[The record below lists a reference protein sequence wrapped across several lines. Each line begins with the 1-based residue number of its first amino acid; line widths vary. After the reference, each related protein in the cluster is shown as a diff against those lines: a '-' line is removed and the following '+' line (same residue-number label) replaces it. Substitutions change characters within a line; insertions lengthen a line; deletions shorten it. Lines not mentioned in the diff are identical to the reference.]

1 MKLKLGKPQIKGDK
15 VIWIVY
21 LVLSVLSLIF
31 VFSSMGKVV
40 YHTNGDITRMF
51 IKQVGI
57 IVGGIALTYFVH
69 HFKYTTYK
77 RFKNTGYGFSLFLL
91 SITLLIGGLFG
102 KAANRW
108 LELPIIG
115 QLQPSEIVKYILIVY
130 VAAELSELKSKI
142 KDKVEFW
149 KLVGKIVLVCGLIV
163 LENFSTAFIIFLAC
177 FLLLFIGGARFKYL
191 LLIVSFGL
199 LVVLGFAGADA
210 LGIEIGRNF
219 TWVNRV
225 ESFLNNDPNEA
236 NQYNYAIM
244 AIATGGTMG
253 VGIGNTVMARFLS
266 ESHNDFIFSVILEQ
280 GGIFI
285 CILILLAY
293 FILFYRCLLVS
304 REAKGLF
311 GAYAAAGISF
321 VIIIQ
326 ALINMI
332 VATGLS
338 PITGQTLPFLSYGGT
353 SFLISSFAIGIILN
367 ISAESKKAIEEE
379 QHPTTDVVEK
389 NSEIDNTNNN
399 EI

>member
-1 MKLKLGKPQIKGDK
+1 MKVKLGKPQIKGDK

-51 IKQVGI
+51 IKQVSI
-57 IVGGIALTYFVH
+57 IVVGVAITYFVH
-69 HFKYTTYK
+69 LFKYTNYNRLIK
-77 RFKNTGYGFSLFLL
+77 IGYGFSLFLL
-91 SITLLIGGLFG
+91 SITLIMGGLFG

-115 QLQPSEIVKYILIVY
+115 QIQPSEIVKYILIIY
-130 VAAELSELKSKI
+130 VAAELSRLKDKI
-142 KDKVEFW
+142 KDKREFGW
-149 KLVGKIVLVCGLIV
+149 LLAKIIAVCGLIV

-177 FLLLFIGGARFKYL
+177 FLLIFIAGARFKHL
-191 LLIVSFGL
+191 LLIVAFGV

-244 AIATGGTMG
+244 AIATGGTTG

-280 GGIFI
+280 GGIVI
-285 CILILLAY
+285 CIIILLAY
-293 FILFYRCLLVS
+293 FVLFYRCLLVS

-311 GAYAAAGISF
+311 GAYIAAGISF

-326 ALINMI
+326 SLINMI
-332 VATGLS
+332 VATGMS

-367 ISAESKKAIEEE
+367 ISAESKKTKEEE
-379 QHPTTDVVEK
+379 QLAMEVVEE
-389 NSEIDNTNNN
+389 NSQIDNTNNN

>member
-1 MKLKLGKPQIKGDK
+1 MKVKLGKPQIKGDK

-40 YHTNGDITRMF
+40 YHTNGDITKMF

-57 IVGGIALTYFVH
+57 IVVGVAITYFVH
-69 HFKYTTYK
+69 LFKYTNYNRLIK
-77 RFKNTGYGFSLFLL
+77 IGYGFSLFLL
-91 SITLLIGGLFG
+91 SITLIMGGLFG

-115 QLQPSEIVKYILIVY
+115 QIQPSEIVKYILIIY
-130 VAAELSELKSKI
+130 VAAELSRLKDKI
-142 KDKVEFW
+142 KDKREFGW
-149 KLVGKIVLVCGLIV
+149 LLVKILAVCGLIV

-177 FLLLFIGGARFKYL
+177 FLLLFIAGARFKHL
-191 LLIVSFGL
+191 LLIVSFGV

-210 LGIEIGRNF
+210 LGVEIGRNF

-280 GGIFI
+280 GGIVI
-285 CILILLAY
+285 CIIILLAY
-293 FILFYRCLLVS
+293 FVLFYRCLLVS

-311 GAYAAAGISF
+311 GAYIAAGISF

-326 ALINMI
+326 SLINMI
-332 VATGLS
+332 VATGMS

-367 ISAESKKAIEEE
+367 ISAESKKAKAEE
-379 QHPTTDVVEK
+379 QEVTEVVEE
-389 NSEIDNTNNN
+389 NSQIDNTNNN

>member
-1 MKLKLGKPQIKGDK
+1 MKVKLGKPQIKGDK

-40 YHTNGDITRMF
+40 YHTNGDITKMF

-57 IVGGIALTYFVH
+57 IVVGVAITYFVH
-69 HFKYTTYK
+69 LFKYTNYNRLIK
-77 RFKNTGYGFSLFLL
+77 IGYGFSLFLL
-91 SITLLIGGLFG
+91 SITLIMGGLFG

-115 QLQPSEIVKYILIVY
+115 QIQPSEIVKYILIIY
-130 VAAELSELKSKI
+130 VAAELSRLKDRI
-142 KDKVEFW
+142 KDKREFGW
-149 KLVGKIVLVCGLIV
+149 LLVKILAVCGLIV

-177 FLLLFIGGARFKYL
+177 FLLLFIAGARFKHL
-191 LLIVSFGL
+191 LLIVSFGV

-244 AIATGGTMG
+244 AIATGGTTG

-280 GGIFI
+280 GGIVI
-285 CILILLAY
+285 CIIILLAY
-293 FILFYRCLLVS
+293 FVLFYRCLLVS

-311 GAYAAAGISF
+311 GAYIAAGISF

-326 ALINMI
+326 SLINMI
-332 VATGLS
+332 VATGMS

-367 ISAESKKAIEEE
+367 ISAESKKAKEE
-379 QHPTTDVVEK
+379 QEATEVVEE
-389 NSEIDNTNNN
+389 NSQIDNTNNN